1 MLSYSLDVEPRS
13 TWLRTTPGEHELAQ
27 PFYCTEQGAFY
38 ARSGFFTDRSNKDS
52 YELFYTLDGCGTIEQ
67 GGKRTELYRGS
78 ALLIDCRTPQRYR
91 TAQTAE
97 RWHHLWAHI
106 DGAGVDEFA
115 KLLEVDALQPV
126 YVAEPIVRKHMTA
139 IATNLEHPGV
149 LPTTVIGLAIHSLLA
164 EMVGAASA
172 DGESAAGDEAIR
184 RACTLIETAYS
195 EDLSLDDI
203 AASANVSKSYLL
215 KLFRQHVGTTP
226 YEYLVRYRITR
237 AKELLA
243 ETDERIGTIALAVGF
258 NSESNFSYR
267 FSKMVGQS
275 PRAYR
280 EGCPTPVQ

>member
-1 MLSYSLDVEPRS
+1 MLSYNLDMEARS

-38 ARSGFFTDRSNKDS
+38 ARSGFFTERSNKDS

-67 GGKRTELYRGS
+67 GGRQTTLQRGS

-91 TAQTAE
+91 TAPTTD
-97 RWHHLWAHI
+97 RWYHLWAHI

-115 KLLEVDALQPV
+115 KMLEVDALRPV
-126 YVAEPIVRKHMTA
+126 YVAEPIARRHMAA
-139 IATNLEHPGV
+139 IASNLELPGM
-149 LPTTVIGLAIHSLLA
+149 LPTTVIGLAVHSLLA
-164 EMVGAASA
+164 EMMGAAA
-172 DGESAAGDEAIR
+172 AGGESAAGDEAVR
-184 RACTLIETAYS
+184 RACALIESAYS

-203 AASANVSKSYLL
+203 ATSANVSKSYLL
-215 KLFRQHVGTTP
+215 KLFRQRLGTTP
-226 YEYLVRYRITR
+226 YEYLMRYRITR

-243 ETDERIGTIALAVGF
+243 ETNERIGAIALAVGF

-280 EGCPTPVQ
+280 ESCPTPVR